1 MLYRLD
7 SIATDPYV
15 SLTNAEIL
23 WDTGAHSTVVVDELL
38 LEKFKDYLSF
48 LAILKNKQLQQN
60 IRGILSLIKPW
71 TTVQDSSSISSNGS
85 I

>member
-7 SIATDPYV
+7 SVATDPYV
-15 SLTNAEIL
+15 SLTNAEIP

-38 LEKFKDYLSF
+38 PEKSKDYLSF

-71 TTVQDSSSISSNGS
+71 TTVQDSSFYLV
-85 I
+85 